1 MTFWI
6 HAIQTIYNLLLYH
19 TGQGREGFIIYS
31 RVRDISHAALSWW
44 YLDDPLSSWWHAMH
58 TCMIHRLGGG
68 FIKYSSKSTVH
79 ILKSRLAARF
89 TIYNYWALTFWEIAL
104 SRLWWRHARGRI
116 KFSKISCQWV
126 YIVNLAAR
134 WRLRNFTSSAM
145 MATRACAMWL
155 SLSLSLCLVCSL
167 SLSLSLPLS
176 PSLSLSPL
184 QLSYDGDTRVR
195 RVTTSRTEKGASDPQ
210 LTTSKFVPLCVCVCV
225 VYVNVT
231 R

>member
-126 YIVNLAAR
+126 YIVNFVAR
-134 WRLRNFTSSAM
+134 WRLRNYK
-145 MATRACAMWL
+145 
-155 SLSLSLCLVCSL
+155 
-167 SLSLSLPLS
+167 
-176 PSLSLSPL
+176 
-184 QLSYDGDTRVR
+184 LSYDGDTRVR
-195 RVTTSRTEKGASDPQ
+195 RVTLSLSVSLSRLLPLSIPPSPSPS
-210 LTTSKFVPLCVCVCV
+210 LSLSVPLSSPA
-225 VYVNVT
+225 
-231 R
+231 